1 MEQNFIENEIVFLT
15 KPTLDRFLKEENP
28 GDLIALYTFFY
39 YTAKWQQ
46 TNIVKATSGYVKKG
60 LKWGIVR
67 LTNTEKTLID
77 MGFIQKIKRRDKN
90 GKITGWYVKVNY
102 IFMRSTVENIL
113 ETVQKPLV
121 DETTSCKQETN
132 ALSNGN
138 INALS
143 TNKET
148 PTVAPPFSFQEELEK
163 LQTSSWKP
171 NKIIA
176 LYFSKKGFQF
186 QNRAQWKSE
195 YNRNLRPSKDLEG
208 YSGAQIDRVM
218 NYLEESSQG
227 KYEWKLETVVKN
239 IALTLSGKI

>member
-1 MEQNFIENEIVFLT
+1 
-15 KPTLDRFLKEENP
+15 
-28 GDLIALYTFFY
+28 
-39 YTAKWQQ
+39 
-46 TNIVKATSGYVKKG
+46 
-60 LKWGIVR
+60 
-67 LTNTEKTLID
+67 

-171 NKIIA
+171 NKILA
-176 LYFSKKGFQF
+176 LYLSKKKFKFENYKQMENEIKI
-186 QNRAQWKSE
+186 NRAVAISLDAYKGD
-195 YNRNLRPSKDLEG
+195 RLER
-208 YSGAQIDRVM
+208 AM
-218 NYLEESSQG
+218 NYCIENYSDVGWNLH
-227 KYEWKLETVVKN
+227 
-239 IALTLSGKI
+239 TLKKRINTII